1 MTLQWARLHF
11 TTTLRH
17 VHNLAGVQYALRS
30 TAVELRLTAVARQ
43 QPPYALL
50 VRAQRGSRWHGH
62 HAVQCAAQSA
72 VCQNLVAAGRRSLK
86 QALMIASPSYAPHT
100 LLRGLKAWSTSS
112 RAHAVHHGRPPF
124 RALDEISF
132 SFLRTNP
139 TTNLNQAEP
148 TPPAPLHYLPP
159 ATAAHLC
166 RAVKPVREELES
178 HRAKISGH

>member
-1 MTLQWARLHF
+1 MQWARLHF

-112 RAHAVHHGRPPF
+112 RAHAVHRTPLF
-124 RALDEISF
+124 ALDEISF

-148 TPPAPLHYLPP
+148 TSSPIALPTP
-159 ATAAHLC
+159 RHRSTSVP
-166 RAVKPVREELES
+166 RRETS
-178 HRAKISGH
+178 A